1 MGTDK
6 MQPQRFEH
14 KYIIPNT
21 VALQIRD
28 FVSGPLEIDEYGKT
42 LPNFSYPVH
51 SLYLDSADLK
61 LYEATINGDKNR
73 YKLRLRFYENRPD
86 APVYFEIKR
95 RMNNTIA
102 KQRAGVRREAVSD
115 LLAGQLP
122 EPRHM
127 VSRDPRHLLA
137 LQRFCEHAAAL
148 QAEPMA
154 HVAYLREA
162 WLSPHDNS
170 VRVTMDRNIRI
181 ELEHTCRLNTS
192 MTQPVQVFD
201 YETLPGEEAV
211 VLELKF
217 TTRFPDWFK
226 DLVSG
231 FGLMQCGA
239 AKYVDGLTRLMERWG
254 RGAVRLRD
262 PSVLDRGRLRLN
274 GAPTA

>member
-1 MGTDK
+1 

-51 SLYLDSADLK
+51 SLYLDSPDLK
-61 LYEATINGDKNR
+61 LYESTINGDKNR

-102 KQRAGVRREAVSD
+102 KQRGGVRREAVSE

-122 EPRHM
+122 EPHHM

-137 LQRFCEHAAAL
+137 LQRFSEHTAAL
-148 QAEPMA
+148 RAEPMA

-162 WLSPHDNS
+162 WLSPHDNA
-170 VRVTMDRNIRI
+170 VRVTMDRNVRI
-181 ELEHTCRLNTS
+181 ELEHTCRLSTS

-201 YETLPGEEAV
+201 PETLPGEDAV

-239 AKYVDGLTRLMERWG
+239 AKYVDGLTRLMERCG

-262 PSVLDRGRLRLN
+262 PSVMDRGRLRLN
-274 GAPTA
+274 GTPAT